1 MSVIHSTE
9 AEVQALV
16 DAGIEVQP
24 LFYDSNGNPVVDLTS
39 LGADLDGNGI
49 IDNDFDG
56 DGVHSTRDPDDN
68 NSSLQFDYDFDGI
81 DNSIDS
87 DDDNDGLSDVDE
99 IALGTNPSIT
109 DTDLDGFG
117 DSTEVNILNTDPLD
131 GTTVIIDS
139 DGDGLSDND
148 EINNIGTD
156 PNNADTDNDGATDP
170 IDLSPLDN
178 QISGIDTD
186 LDGIDDAWANFFYPS
201 GLNLTNDLD
210 GDSLTVL
217 QEYVS
222 QTSDDYFN
230 ERQIIQA
237 LSQESNLIESLESH
251 SAIRY
256 RTAIQTC
263 LALHQNPLSKRCLF
277 TLQD

>member
-1 MSVIHSTE
+1 M
-9 AEVQALV
+9 
-16 DAGIEVQP
+16 
-24 LFYDSNGNPVVDLTS
+24 
-39 LGADLDGNGI
+39 
-49 IDNDFDG
+49 
-56 DGVHSTRDPDDN
+56 
-68 NSSLQFDYDFDGI
+68 
-81 DNSIDS
+81 
-87 DDDNDGLSDVDE
+87 SDVDE
-99 IALGTNPSIT
+99 IDLGTNPSIT

-237 LSQESNLIESLESH
+237 PEPRIKFNRVTRIPLSYSVSDSNSNLPGIGIRIHFQSAAFSLFKIDAA
-251 SAIRY
+251 SAR
-256 RTAIQTC
+256 
-263 LALHQNPLSKRCLF
+263 
-277 TLQD
+277 